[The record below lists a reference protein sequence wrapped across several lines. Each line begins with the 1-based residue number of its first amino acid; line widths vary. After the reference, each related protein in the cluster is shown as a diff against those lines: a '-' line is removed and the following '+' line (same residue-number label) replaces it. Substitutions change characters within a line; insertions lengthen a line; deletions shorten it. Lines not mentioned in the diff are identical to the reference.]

1 MCTVFTGSRKDVL
14 ELLPGFDVFCL
25 SSQFEGLSI
34 ALVEAMATG
43 VACVATAVGGV
54 PEVIED
60 EVSGLLV
67 STGATAELT
76 DALER
81 VLRDEPLRARLAAAG
96 RARAAAFD
104 IGRAARRLQELYEEM
119 MAA

>member
-1 MCTVFTGSRKDVL
+1 MPRTIQAAEPRGENLRIGIV
-14 ELLPGFDVFCL
+14 
-25 SSQFEGLSI
+25 
-34 ALVEAMATG
+34 
-43 VACVATAVGGV
+43 VARFNQAV
-54 PEVIED
+54 
-60 EVSGLLV
+60 
-67 STGATAELT
+67 T